1 MSVRTVIY
9 DEETGFEKTVEYS
22 YKRNGATVLTQNYTL
37 TGSAPYSVIVNYTGN
52 RIPQGTYRVIS
63 TWTNTNMRVRLNTT
77 DDVYFRGNGN

>member
-1 MSVRTVIY
+1 MLNDTKRQKRI
-9 DEETGFEKTVEYS
+9 EYS
-22 YKRNGATVLTQNYTL
+22 YKRNGATALTQNYTL